1 VIGCCDLG
9 SSGSI
14 GAHAGRKRYWDRL
27 FGKRHRRMQND
38 LGDDINISINLE
50 FIFLLRLPE
59 FVYG

>member
-14 GAHAGRKRYWDRL
+14 GARAGLKRYWDRL
-27 FGKRHRRMQND
+27 FGKRHKRMQND